1 MNEIKSD
8 PNKIVDV
15 DGETV
20 DANKVDAAL
29 KSVGITMLDANKQF
43 RDADDILLELSSK
56 WDSLSTM
63 QRRYVAT
70 QLAGS
75 RQQSR
80 LIAMLS
86 DYNRLLELQSAAY
99 NSAGAAEKQ
108 YNKTLDSM
116 ESKLAILKD
125 AWNEFLLDETISNA
139 SKDVVDLATSFLN
152 LINKLNDL
160 PGALGT
166 ASKALVAF
174 GVFKGGKKIFDG
186 LSAGI
191 SKGKEAARMG
201 ESFSENFIQGFK
213 SGLKAKKFTTGDF
226 LDSLSIPTDENF
238 QKGFKDTGKVRNLTQ
253 KISTIQ
259 NSPVLMYNDKAIEN
273 LDRYQK
279 ELDDLGV
286 SAQQAYAEIIHSQIL
301 SNEQW
306 DDAIKLS
313 EQGVSAE
320 NAVKI
325 AKLGVTE
332 AEALEALAAEGVTD
346 ATKKQI
352 AAKREEIL
360 QSKIKTRA
368 TLSEVA
374 ALKTKAMAEKM
385 NNAASKVS
393 NWSKSVQ
400 EKGGLFKGT
409 KAIFSDQSTQV
420 GEVIKNIKSGGK
432 AIGSI
437 TSSIATALGT
447 TTAALVGTV
456 AAVGLVTAAVVSGI
470 IVWNKY
476 FSLEARM
483 AKAQKA
489 VEDASAAAEKA
500 KTRYDNLLS
509 AKDNYTGLQD
519 TLENLVKGTEEW
531 NKALIDSNNQIL
543 ELLDK
548 YPTLA
553 KYLSNDDG
561 VLKISSEGWDEAVK
575 QAQNSVTATTVGQLQ
590 TQSVVAKLNNE
601 QTGKNIQLNDFW
613 EKLNYKNF
621 AQQAVVKNN
630 LTKLDPTSEKYQ
642 TLYNSLSQLYG
653 QSNIDKAIENVR
665 SLNAEIEKTNQE
677 IQTYKDSIA
686 QTLAEGAKVPKE
698 FADNFAEQMQD
709 EDANKDEAK
718 RLRKGHFSKTGAADE
733 LWERFGIQS
742 TGDQEKDL
750 VRLYQELSGESQED
764 VLAKFAKDG
773 NINKVNDRQ
782 ISEAIAQLT
791 ISDTTVKKV
800 KKGYEELNKV
810 YDKSSDEFKKFTGLM
825 SDNGKELTS
834 KMAEQFQT
842 TFGTE
847 TFLEEIARSMKLDK
861 KDFAELYGFDSFNDM
876 VVEFTGRAQN
886 ANELLENS
894 AQEINSIL
902 TVRGKTDFTNTNN
915 DYKSLTEDMNLGE
928 QTAFNQKLVAIATE
942 MGQTGVG
949 KFLEVFSAVYSD
961 NSLVNSEKKALL
973 NALPTIDLEDIQT
986 YEDFENVLDNL
997 GIDVKNLSEKNLSN
1011 LKDSLGALAATS
1023 KRTIIDLTQAKNKL
1037 ESLKSSKSLV
1047 ESAIDN
1053 NTTSFSEE
1061 DWNTLKSAGI
1071 SMDDFFFTG
1080 ETYNYLGDMSD
1091 LLQKIKDDTN
1101 SIRQKMLAQTTKDVE
1116 EGAKI
1121 ADWIDSAQYKQ
1132 SSSGDIISGESALEI
1147 VLKGEDIYDN
1157 NGDKVN
1163 DAAKE
1168 ILKQIDPSSYKENMT
1183 NDLARKILQ
1192 GIYDT
1197 KYGVGGTI
1205 YQDNKSQYGSTI
1217 QELQNP
1223 QDAQKSAAE
1232 LQNQI
1237 VQAQAA
1243 QTGTLKQEAE
1253 TSDEAA
1259 VELERW
1265 KALEESATKALQNKW
1280 TVLKGSTK
1288 ELDDYIKKQK
1298 KVDKVTDDLRE
1309 QYKAEYLDLKEL
1321 QGNIKTTREKTED
1334 LFETLEADPGNNNA
1348 LSQLADAAQR
1358 YLGLN
1363 LSQEWLEQGDNLK
1376 KFKKGISGTE
1386 KEFNQFLANF
1396 AKDDQ
1401 KNFQIAIGFD
1411 LDSDEVVKK
1420 FQDAGL
1426 DIIGKKEQIQEALDH
1441 SPITVNAETGEI
1453 DFTAL
1458 YNALYAIPQIGNQAL
1473 SVIKKIAGA
1482 NVSFDID
1489 WGVLNFG
1496 RHSDKAEAV
1505 AEKLGGEVGSN
1516 SRGNSYFV
1524 RYIKSIK
1531 GKNNGSSVTDDYPPS
1546 AKSPSGGGGGGG
1558 DSEKEYESNYD
1569 KYYNLLKKIERVQEN
1584 RNKLQDEYSKMLDE
1598 EDESYGAIAN
1608 KQSSILSNLKNEVD
1622 YQKQLAAGRLSQIN
1636 QLQAENSNLT
1646 GYASYDQN
1654 LNKVQINYDAIKSVK
1669 DSDLG
1674 GKIDD
1679 YISDLETWADSY
1691 TDSQQTIL
1699 ELQQDIDDLIKAG
1712 TIDLDK
1718 STNVLEQ
1725 IEEIQNDITNIE
1737 AKREILLG
1745 SLNFSQQ
1752 ELSKSYEDQLTLL
1765 KQQVS
1770 AQAMLLDER
1779 EKQYQ
1784 DYIKKTVGGNWTK
1797 FFVEVS
1803 KGRFEVNWDILSKEN
1818 QTVIDEALERL
1829 EQVNEAGEAI
1839 QEATEQV
1846 NDAKKALQEFKKE
1859 LNDQA
1864 NDLFNQTKDSLIEKY
1879 QQQIDKL
1886 TAIND
1891 SINKSN
1897 TNILSAISES
1907 IEKQR
1912 QERENEKTEQNLSDM
1927 QNQLAFLKMDTSGA
1941 NQVQIL
1947 ELQKSIDEQTEDY
1960 TDTLIDQR
1968 ISELEDQNSK
1978 AFEQR
1983 QTQIDLMQQH
1993 LEYIQKTGEINQEVS
2008 NLLAKGIGKDGII
2021 PGSALQDLFEATGG
2035 YKAMNQSE
2043 KDEFWSNVKQNATSY
2058 IVNIK
2063 NTTPEDIGIQP
2074 GTDISNKSSITKKIN
2089 EDLQK
2094 NGKNESIGVTYNGGG
2109 KGTFSYNKSDGST
2122 EKTSIKGIHANPIT
2136 GEIDYMN
2143 VGDNIYTAKFA
2154 RTVLRIASN
2163 MESISALSETEQKW
2177 ADVNKDGKI
2186 SGGDARKILR
2196 AAARLDTGYWG
2207 PADLLKLYD
2216 NLGTKNKEFDFNKD
2230 GTVDKQDSDILL
2242 NKAWMKAKK
2251 RDKEGYPIFK
2261 TGGLANFTGPAW
2273 LDGTASKPELVLNQR
2288 DTENFIQLK
2297 DILSS
2302 VMRNINGQTATKTGD
2317 TYYEIH
2323 IEVDKLDSDY
2333 SVDDVAN
2340 RVKQIITTDANYRNV
2355 NLINNLR

>member
-80 LIAMLS
+80 LIAMLN

-125 AWNEFLLDETISNA
+125 AWNEFLLDKTISNA
-139 SKDVVDLATSFLN
+139 SKGVVDLATSFLN

-166 ASKALVAF
+166 VSKALVAF

-191 SKGKEAARMG
+191 SQGKEAARMG

-238 QKGFKDTGKVRNLTQ
+238 QKGSKVRNLTQ

-259 NSPVLMYNDKAIEN
+259 NSPVLMNNDRAIEN
-273 LDRYQK
+273 LNRYQK

-286 SAQQAYAEIIHSQIL
+286 SAQQAYAEIINSQIL

-313 EQGVSAE
+313 EQGVSVE

-332 AEALEALAAEGVTD
+332 AEALEALAVEGVTD
-346 ATKKQI
+346 ATKEQI

-360 QSKIKTRA
+360 QSKLNRKA
-368 TLSEVA
+368 TLSEIA
-374 ALKTKAMAEKM
+374 AYKAKATAEKL
-385 NNAASKVS
+385 NSAADKVS

-409 KAIFSDQSTQV
+409 KAIFSDQKTQI

-437 TSSIATALGT
+437 TSSIAAALGT

-456 AAVGLVTAAVVSGI
+456 TAVGLVTAAVVSGI
-470 IVWNKY
+470 VVWNKY

-500 KTRYDNLLS
+500 KTRYDDLLS

-531 NKALIDSNNQIL
+531 NKALLDSNNQVL
-543 ELLDK
+543 ELLNK

-590 TQSVVAKLNNE
+590 AQSVVAKLNNE
-601 QTGKNIQLNDFW
+601 QIGKNIQLNGFW

-621 AQQAVVKNN
+621 AQQAVAQNN

-642 TLYNSLSQLYG
+642 SLYNSLSQTYG

-709 EDANKDEAK
+709 EDATKDEAK
-718 RLRKGHFSKTGAADE
+718 RLRTGHFSKTGAAEE
-733 LWERFGIQS
+733 LERLGIQS

-810 YDKSSDEFKKFTGLM
+810 YDKSSDQFKKFTGLM

-834 KMAEQFQT
+834 EMAEQFQT

-847 TFLEEIARSMKLDK
+847 TFLKEIADKMDLDK

-876 VVEFTGRAQN
+876 VTEFTGRAQD
-886 ANELLENS
+886 ANKLLENS

-902 TVRGKTDFTNTNN
+902 NPEGTVREKTDFINTNN

-942 MGQTGVG
+942 MGQTGVD

-961 NSLVNSEKKALL
+961 SSLVDSEKKALL
-973 NALPTIDLEDIQT
+973 SALPTIDLEDIQT

-997 GIDVKNLSEKNLSN
+997 GIDIENLSEESLSD

-1023 KRTIIDLTQAKNKL
+1023 KRTIIDLTQAKDKL

-1047 ESAIDN
+1047 ESAMDN

-1080 ETYNYLGDMSD
+1080 ETYNYLGNMSD

-1157 NGDKVN
+1157 NGNKVN

-1205 YQDNKSQYGSTI
+1205 YQNNKSQYGSNI

-1223 QDAQKSAAE
+1223 QDAQKSATE

-1237 VQAQAA
+1237 AQAQVM
-1243 QTGTLKQEAE
+1243 QIDTLKQEAE

-1259 VELERW
+1259 VELEKW
-1265 KALEESATKALQNKW
+1265 KALEESATKALQNKQK
-1280 TVLKGSTK
+1280 VLHVTDKD
-1288 ELDDYIKKQK
+1288 LDDYVKTQK
-1298 KVDKVTDDLRE
+1298 ETGKATGKTTE
-1309 QYKAEYLDLKEL
+1309 QLKAQYLDLKEL

-1334 LFETLEADPGNNNA
+1334 FFETLEADPGNNNA

-1363 LSQEWLEQGDNLK
+1363 LSQEWLEQGDNLE

-1386 KEFNQFLANF
+1386 KEFNQFLSEF
-1396 AKDDQ
+1396 AEGNKSDF
-1401 KNFQIAIGFD
+1401 NIAIGLD

-1420 FQDAGL
+1420 FQDAG
-1426 DIIGKKEQIQEALDH
+1426 INIEGEKEQLQAWLDEH
-1441 SPITVNAETGEI
+1441 PIKVDATTGEI
-1453 DFTAL
+1453 DFTAIFNHL
-1458 YNALYAIPQIGNQAL
+1458 VSMGHSAQEVLNALQSL
-1473 SVIKKIAGA
+1473 A
-1482 NVSFDID
+1482 NISISFDTEWDYFDVGQLPKGTEGATLVSI
-1489 WGVLNFG
+1489 
-1496 RHSDKAEAV
+1496 
-1505 AEKLGGEVGSN
+1505 GG
-1516 SRGNSYFV
+1516 
-1524 RYIKSIK
+1524 
-1531 GKNNGSSVTDDYPPS
+1531 S
-1546 AKSPSGGGGGGG
+1546 AKWRVPKKVTGKYSGPSSIGVNDHKDKDTGSSGGGGGGS
-1558 DSEKEYESNYD
+1558 DSDKEYESNYD

-1765 KQQVS
+1765 KQQIS
-1770 AQAMLLDER
+1770 AQEILLDER

-2074 GTDISNKSSITKKIN
+2074 GTDISNKSPITKKIN

-2094 NGKNESIGVTYNGGG
+2094 NGKNESIGVTYNGGE

-2143 VGDNIYTAKFA
+2143 VGDAIYTAKFA

-2163 MESISALSETEQKW
+2163 MESINVLSETEQKW

-2186 SGGDARKILR
+2186 SAGDARKILR

-2207 PADLLKLYD
+2207 PADLLKLYQ
-2216 NLGTKNKEFDFNKD
+2216 NSGTKNKEFDFNKD

-2242 NKAWMKAKK
+2242 NKAWMKPKK
-2251 RDKEGYPIFK
+2251 RDKKGYPIFK